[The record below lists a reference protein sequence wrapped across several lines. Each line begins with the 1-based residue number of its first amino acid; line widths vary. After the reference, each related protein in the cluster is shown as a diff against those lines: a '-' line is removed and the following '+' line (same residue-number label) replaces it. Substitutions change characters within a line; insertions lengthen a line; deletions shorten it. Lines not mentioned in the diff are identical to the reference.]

1 MRGPF
6 IRIHEHPLAFVTWAD
21 ETDRR
26 GVACVGALP
35 TALPAHAPR
44 PTKLGSPAVSFIT
57 RKPGARRGKAGVT
70 GVTALALDFD
80 HVSTLVARAVAVR
93 LRERGLAHVLYSS
106 FSHRERGPGDNCFRV
121 VVPLVEPLLPGDQP
135 AAWAALH
142 HELGGHA
149 DLRARDL
156 ARIWFL
162 PAYPDE
168 RRALAVYQARD
179 GHLLDGQALLAAHPD
194 FADLRP
200 EPRPRRP
207 LAPVSLPAD
216 RALRVARHRLNHEVE
231 ARERVA
237 AFLDARC
244 LGNRATGV
252 RCPACGRPSVWFW
265 LDPARRHTA
274 SCNHRKS
281 CGWWGF
287 LDALVEQAGGAH
299 V

>member
-6 IRIHEHPLAFVTWAD
+6 IRVHQHPLPYVTWAD
-21 ETDRR
+21 ETDWR
-26 GVACVGALP
+26 GRADIASLPAALP
-35 TALPAHAPR
+35 VHAR
-44 PTKLGSPAVSFIT
+44 RATKLGSPAVSFLT
-57 RKPGARRGKAGVT
+57 RGPGARRGKAGVT
-70 GVTALALDFD
+70 GVTALALDVD
-80 HVSTLVARAVAVR
+80 HISTLAARSIAVA

-106 FSHRERGPGDNCFRV
+106 FSHRERGPEDNCFRV
-121 VVPLVEPLLPGDQP
+121 VVPLAEPLLPGDQP
-135 AAWAALH
+135 AAWAALN

-162 PAYPDE
+162 PACPE
-168 RRALAVYQARD
+168 ARLPLAVYQARD
-179 GHLLDGQALLAAHPD
+179 GHLLDGRALLAAHPG
-194 FADLRP
+194 LTEPNP
-200 EPRPRRP
+200 EPLPRRP
-207 LAPVSLPAD
+207 LAPLTLPAD
-216 RALRVARHRLNHEVE
+216 HALRVARYRLNHEVE

-237 AFLDARC
+237 VYLDARC
-244 LGNRATGV
+244 QGNRATGI

-287 LDALVEQAGGAH
+287 LDVLVGEAGASHG
-299 V
+299 